1 MKATTPPTIL
11 ITMMRVSSL
20 FKFGRPAAGPALLAV
35 PVSGLPLDEGLSLL
49 GSTDQIVSSSVSAP
63 LTAASSSSCPI
74 SLMLAD

>member
-11 ITMMRVSSL
+11 MMMMMSSL
-20 FKFGRPAAGPALLAV
+20 FKLGRPAAGPALLAV
-35 PVSGLPLDEGLSLL
+35 PVQGLLLDEGLSLL
-49 GSTDQIVSSSVSAP
+49 GGTDQIMSGSVSAP